1 MFYFSKCTQPCSQ
14 SALHFLLFS
23 FLWFTDKNT
32 WGGKKAQYQIPGG
45 SDLPQEKNVA
55 HCITGAHAHAGS
67 KEAQQAEQSMLTQ
80 MLWCQELPTTSPA
93 MRAVSHSLH
102 HLPLVPQE
110 QWRKQGVLS
119 VRGKA
124 VCWAILQPQSKS
136 NQEFE
141 SQEKAPGR
149 FVSGVSVSKGRL

>member
-55 HCITGAHAHAGS
+55 RCITGAHAHAGS
-67 KEAQQAEQSMLTQ
+67 KEAQRAEQSTLTQ

-93 MRAVSHSLH
+93 MRAVSHSVSIICHWFLRSSGESKEFF
-102 HLPLVPQE
+102 LLE
-110 QWRKQGVLS
+110 EKQRAGQSFSPKARVIKSLS
-119 VRGKA
+119 PKKRLLGDL
-124 VCWAILQPQSKS
+124 WAAFSI
-136 NQEFE
+136 
-141 SQEKAPGR
+141 
-149 FVSGVSVSKGRL
+149 